1 MYYIIEATYD
11 SKVIGSIYPQCQKL
25 IKGYDED
32 MVGGLYW
39 LCDKIR
45 KKQDVLITPSIDCYT
60 LSLRSKV
67 TNALSTVCF
76 EPFLDKKTI
85 DIISQYN
92 IGNHQIFQSKVL
104 RNKIY
109 YDYYYLYLKE
119 NVLDHIDLQKSVF
132 IKEDIFHSRY
142 ETYTGICTFKE
153 LEDIR
158 KVLRNSPD
166 GRHYFLEPYK
176 IFFKKSFKQNLDIF
190 NIPIID
196 ETSYAYISQRLK
208 DHLERENITG
218 LTFTEATNLYF
229 EE

>member
-1 MYYIIEATYD
+1 MYYIIDTTYD
-11 SKVIGSIYPQCQKL
+11 SKVIGPIYPQCQKL

-32 MVGGLYW
+32 MEGGLYW

-119 NVLDHIDLQKSVF
+119 NVLNHIDLQKSVF
-132 IKEDIFHSRY
+132 IKEDAWNKY
-142 ETYTGICTFKE
+142 ETYTNISSIKE
-153 LEDIR
+153 FNNLRDILLHNPNGTR
-158 KVLRNSPD
+158 F
-166 GRHYFLEPYK
+166 FLDSYK
-176 IFFKKSFKQNLDIF
+176 IFLKKSFSNYLDIF
-190 NIPIID
+190 DMPDID
-196 ETSYAYISQRLK
+196 LISRTYISQRLK
-208 DHLERENITG
+208 EHLERENITG

>member
-1 MYYIIEATYD
+1 MYYIVKATCE
-11 SKVIGSIYPQCQKL
+11 SKVIGSMYPQCQKL

-32 MVGGLYW
+32 MVGGIYW

-76 EPFLDKKTI
+76 EPFLEKKTI
-85 DIISQYN
+85 NIISQYN

-119 NVLDHIDLQKSVF
+119 NVLNHINLKKSVF
-132 IKEDIFHSRY
+132 IKKDAWDYY
-142 ETYTGICTFKE
+142 ETYTDIPSIQE
-153 LEDIR
+153 LDNLRDKLIHNSNGTR
-158 KVLRNSPD
+158 FFLDSYKV
-166 GRHYFLEPYK
+166 
-176 IFFKKSFKQNLDIF
+176 FFNKSFNYYLDIF
-190 NIPIID
+190 DMPDID
-196 ETSYAYISQRLK
+196 LISRTYISQRLK
-208 DHLERENITG
+208 DRLEKENITG
-218 LTFTEATNLYF
+218 LTFTEAQNLYF

>member
-1 MYYIIEATYD
+1 MYYIIDVTYD

-60 LSLRSKV
+60 LSLRSKT

-119 NVLDHIDLQKSVF
+119 NVLNHIDLKKSVF
-132 IKEDIFHSRY
+132 IKQDAWDNY
-142 ETYTGICTFKE
+142 ETYTDIPSIKE
-153 LEDIR
+153 LDN
-158 KVLRNSPD
+158 LRDKLYHNPS
-166 GRHYFLEPYK
+166 GTR
-176 IFFKKSFKQNLDIF
+176 FF
-190 NIPIID
+190 
-196 ETSYAYISQRLK
+196 
-208 DHLERENITG
+208 
-218 LTFTEATNLYF
+218 
-229 EE
+229 

>member
-11 SKVIGSIYPQCQKL
+11 SKVIGLIYPQCQKL

-32 MVGGLYW
+32 MEGGLYW

-76 EPFLDKKTI
+76 EPLLDKKTI

-119 NVLDHIDLQKSVF
+119 NVLNHIDLKKTIF
-132 IKEDIFHSRY
+132 IEEDSSHNRY
-142 ETYTGICTFKE
+142 ELFTGISSLEE
-153 LEDIR
+153 LDDIR
-158 KVLRNSPD
+158 DNLWDTPGGIRLLRPFKV
-166 GRHYFLEPYK
+166 
-176 IFFKKSFKQNLDIF
+176 FFKKTFNKNWDIF

-196 ETSYAYISQRLK
+196 QTSYAYISQRLK

-218 LTFTEATNLYF
+218 LIFTEAPNIYF

>member
-1 MYYIIEATYD
+1 MYYIIKASCE
-11 SKVIGSIYPQCQKL
+11 SRVIGSIYPQCNKF
-25 IKGYDED
+25 INGYDED

-39 LCDKIR
+39 LDDQVEE
-45 KKQDVLITPSIDCYT
+45 KKDVLITPSIDCYI

-67 TNALSTVCF
+67 TNVLSTVCLN
-76 EPFLDKKTI
+76 PFFDKKTI

-92 IGNHQIFQSKVL
+92 IGNHQIFLSKVL

-119 NVLDHIDLQKSVF
+119 NVLNHIDLQKSVF
-132 IKEDIFHSRY
+132 IKKDAWNKY
-142 ETYTGICTFKE
+142 ETYTDIPSIKE
-153 LEDIR
+153 LDN
-158 KVLRNSPD
+158 LRDKLYHNPSET
-166 GRHYFLEPYK
+166 RFFLDSYK
-176 IFFKKSFKQNLDIF
+176 IFFKKSFSNYLDIF
-190 NIPIID
+190 DMPDID
-196 ETSYAYISQRLK
+196 LISRTYISQRLK